1 MIEHVFVNIPCKVSA
16 YEAEEV
22 GVEHLLREIK
32 NLDINSLEN
41 KIKDKVA
48 SLTTLQS
55 KIKIME
61 DYLQDI
67 YDGKVTADQNLVF
80 QIQNILMKLGQSTDQ
95 EFLKQLGKQINE
107 GYQQLYVGSVMNTVM
122 KLHDLIDNKLENI
135 EKDKLQGQQAVE
147 SKAQ

>member
-48 SLTTLQS
+48 SLNTLQN

-61 DYLQDI
+61 DYL
-67 YDGKVTADQNLVF
+67 
-80 QIQNILMKLGQSTDQ
+80 
-95 EFLKQLGKQINE
+95 
-107 GYQQLYVGSVMNTVM
+107 
-122 KLHDLIDNKLENI
+122 
-135 EKDKLQGQQAVE
+135 
-147 SKAQ
+147 